1 MSSIAENKMY
11 PTIRMSKTKKRVTAA
26 TKLQALVRG
35 KLARRTAT
43 AKKQQKQVKGRSA
56 YKSYLSS
63 FTLDNTEKVGGFA
76 GLNLL
81 HSFQPQLEQSLKE
94 HGGLKIHISSIGLY
108 RKSVQEGDDFNTLP
122 DDELQSFWHTTH
134 IVQITN
140 STTIKK
146 TLKELGESLMEH
158 VENREQRGSG
168 WVFVR
173 FKNFEIHIASP
184 RSGQFTHHRAF

>member
-1 MSSIAENKMY
+1 MSSNAENKMY
-11 PTIRMSKTKKRVTAA
+11 PTIRMRKTKKRVSAA

-76 GLNLL
+76 GLDLL

-108 RKSVQEGDDFNTLP
+108 RKSVDPKDNDGKLSIALGLMKDYNKAP

-146 TLKELGESLMEH
+146 TLKELGESLII
-158 VENREQRGSG
+158 RTTITPD
-168 WVFVR
+168 
-173 FKNFEIHIASP
+173 KLASNSCHERTMP
-184 RSGQFTHHRAF
+184 TNSL